1 MRLAFLI
8 IIAVLI
14 SGCASSPVVNPNLT
28 ESPALARNQ
37 NAPIPI
43 ILSAWTSGQQGS
55 LNILDGANVSLRCN
69 IKSGTLPANFVLNNT
84 LNNCTISGLNVLASG
99 STASVSEPIV
109 LTIDYGNGQTQDF
122 EFKIVVV
129 EAPPKA
135 VFNSP
140 GTCFLNEYCDIDLIA
155 GASGGFPPYH
165 FQSDTFREGAPPFG
179 TVVNTEGHL
188 VGTVTHPSQL
198 GNHAFGVC
206 VSDTVA
212 ASTCGKTNVIV
223 SERTEDDDVE
233 WYQRLR
239 LMCVTDNR
247 LFIQI
252 PQDLISGA
260 TSTPISVKFEKTT
273 VHAETIYQPCSAS
286 GTITVVKPTT
296 TSLTIT
302 LDTVL
307 DVAPV
312 TGYQSGVMLEMQ
324 PRFDVPLAV
333 ICSVSGESSDS
344 QAKATATAK
353 WGPYGNEEGCSNDP
367 LAKLSSAHSGE
378 LPAQQDLFVYLK
390 GVSDGKVSGATTHS
404 SLTLEFVPK

>member
-1 MRLAFLI
+1 MNERIVLSVILAVF
-8 IIAVLI
+8 I
-14 SGCASSPVVNPNLT
+14 SGCVSSPVVNPNIT
-28 ESPALARNQ
+28 ESPTLAQ
-37 NAPIPI
+37 NVPIPI
-43 ILSAWTSGQQGS
+43 ILSAWTSGQPGS
-55 LNILDGANVSLRCN
+55 LNLLDGANASLRCN
-69 IKSGTLPANFVLNNT
+69 IKPWTLPANFILNNT
-84 LNNCTISGLNVLASG
+84 LNNCTIAGLHVLSSG
-99 STASVSEPIV
+99 STASISEPII
-109 LTIDYGNGQTQDF
+109 LTIDYGNGQKRDF

-129 EAPPKA
+129 EAPPTMA
-135 VFNSP
+135 FNPP

-155 GASGGFPPYH
+155 GTSGGFPPYH

-206 VSDTVA
+206 ISDTVA

-223 SERTEDDDVE
+223 SERTKDDDVE

-247 LFIQI
+247 LFIEI
-252 PQDLISGA
+252 PKDLINGA
-260 TSTPISVKFEKTT
+260 TSTPTSVKFEKTT

-286 GTITVVKPTT
+286 GTITVVKPTP

-312 TGYQSGVMLEMQ
+312 TG
-324 PRFDVPLAV
+324 
-333 ICSVSGESSDS
+333 
-344 QAKATATAK
+344 
-353 WGPYGNEEGCSNDP
+353 NDP
-367 LAKLSSAHSGE
+367 LAKLSTAHSGE
-378 LPAQQDLFVYLK
+378 LPAKQDLFVYLK

-404 SLTLEFVPK
+404 SLTLEFSPK